1 MKNEIRTIKGAPP
14 KVARG
19 SYTRYAK
26 YAEYRDALVEPDMS
40 VFVPFK
46 MVRQYDDRGSNDL
59 RGYFGKLTMTTKNRY
74 GVVQSFDDRGRQ
86 DGYWVWRKK

>member
-14 KVARG
+14 RVSRG

-26 YAEYRDALVEPDMS
+26 YVEYRDALDKPDMS
-40 VFVPFK
+40 AFVPLK
-46 MVRQYDDRGSNDL
+46 MVRVYNDRGSNDL
-59 RGYFGKLTMTTKNRY
+59 RGYFGKLTQTTETSY
-74 GVVQSFDDRGRQ
+74 GVYQSFDDRGRQ